1 MNNQFDEAG
10 LLLGANLNGIARGP
24 TTLVNEAA
32 HAVASKQG
40 SFAETAG
47 FSYLASLPIVAET
60 TWLTDSMPG
69 GAVNAQASDPA
80 GTHAVD
86 SLLRTPV
93 EVEVGSAK
101 AKPPQEPKPTKVQR
115 IWGRELG
122 KKWTPVSDYFLENF
136 HRLAG
141 GELSPSDAMFIIM
154 LMRFKWDERRPFPAL
169 TTVAKSMNRTVRYV
183 RKTCARL
190 EEHGLLKRELS
201 KTGGRSRYDLQPLFA
216 ALEDLKARDA
226 VSAESAK
233 SSTENSTEAA

>member
-10 LLLGANLNGIARGP
+10 LLLGLNINGIARGP
-24 TTLVNEAA
+24 TTLVDEAA
-32 HAVASKQG
+32 HAVATKQG
-40 SFAETAG
+40 SFAEAAG
-47 FSYLASLPIVAET
+47 FPFLASLPTFVET
-60 TWLTDSMPG
+60 TWLTDSLP

-80 GTHAVD
+80 GTHAVNA
-86 SLLRTPV
+86 LLRTPV
-93 EVEVGSAK
+93 EVEVGATK
-101 AKPPQEPKPTKVQR
+101 PKPPQDPKPTKVQR

-136 HRLAG
+136 HRLAD

-154 LMRFKWDERRPFPAL
+154 LMRFKWDGRRPFPAL

-190 EEHGLLKRELS
+190 EGLGLLKRELS

-226 VSAESAK
+226 ASAESA
-233 SSTENSTEAA
+233 EGCTEAA

>member
-10 LLLGANLNGIARGP
+10 LLLGLNLNGIARGP
-24 TTLVNEAA
+24 TTLVDEAA
-32 HAVASKQG
+32 HAAEQG
-40 SFAETAG
+40 SVVETAG
-47 FSYLASLPIVAET
+47 FSYLDPLPTFAEA
-60 TWLTDSMPG
+60 TWLMDSMPG
-69 GAVNAQASDPA
+69 GSNAQ
-80 GTHAVD
+80 
-86 SLLRTPV
+86 LRTPV
-93 EVEVGSAK
+93 KVVVEGEPES
-101 AKPPQEPKPTKVQR
+101 KPPQEPKPTKVQR

-136 HRLAG
+136 HRLAD

-190 EEHGLLKRELS
+190 EGLGLLKRELS

-226 VSAESAK
+226 ASAESA
-233 SSTENSTEAA
+233 EGCTEAA